1 MGPYHCQPDLVASG
15 QLVERSMEGVPVRE
29 QLIAAAKE
37 RKSATFYDAVGQE
50 DQIRAAAFDIRQR
63 FNVQVEIIREG
74 HNIIVVFK

>member
-1 MGPYHCQPDLVASG
+1 
-15 QLVERSMEGVPVRE
+15 MEGVPVRE

-37 RKSATFYDAVGQE
+37 RKSVTFYDAVSQE

-63 FNVQVEIIREG
+63 FNVQVAIIREG